1 MRNIISLFL
10 ALTIFIAACDKI
22 EGPYL
27 KNEDVSHTLVCDT
40 PQFEPLPS
48 GIYKKILFEEFTGH
62 MCVNCPAGHETAARL
77 VDAYGDSIIIVSIH
91 AGPFAVPSQ
100 PEYPNDYRTEV
111 GTALNDAFDVDAYP
125 AGTINRIKELNAYTA
140 DRSRWMMMAKKF
152 DKTDVQV
159 AIQMIVNYDAE
170 ANGACV
176 HVKTTFLSAVER
188 KLNLSIFLVESGII
202 SPQSN
207 ANPAYGD
214 YPVIMEYEHN
224 NMLRGALN
232 SAWGEQIANN
242 DAQANQEVYKQY
254 GYSFE
259 GKSFKPQNCS
269 FVAIVYDSDT
279 YEVLQ
284 AEEVKIAN

>member
-1 MRNIISLFL
+1 MRNIISIFL
-10 ALTIFIAACDKI
+10 ALTVFITACDKI

-27 KNEDVSHTLVCDT
+27 KNEGVSHTLVCDT
-40 PQFEPLPS
+40 PQFEPLPT

-77 VDAYGDSIIIVSIH
+77 VDAFGDSIIVVSIH
-91 AGPFAVPSQ
+91 AGSFAEPS
-100 PEYPNDYRTEV
+100 PPDHPNDYRSEA

-125 AGTINRIKELNAYTA
+125 AGAINRIKVQNVYTA
-140 DRSRWMMMAKKF
+140 DRSRWMMMAKNI

-176 HVKTTFLSAVER
+176 HTKATFLSNIER
-188 KLNLSIFLVESGII
+188 KINLSVFLLEDGII

-207 ANPAYGD
+207 MNPLYGD
-214 YPVIMEYEHN
+214 TPIIMEYEHN
-224 NMLRGALN
+224 SMLRAALN
-232 SAWGEQIANN
+232 SPWGEQIANN

-259 GKSFKPQNCS
+259 GKNFKPQNCS

-284 AEEVKIAN
+284 AEKVQIAN